1 MPIINKNRSD
11 KISIKT
17 IKVIN
22 NTTTIITQTNKPTN
36 VGIIN
41 VKNIITSAVNNNTTS
56 SLPSN
61 NGISADLSASL
72 YILSSSLTLLSSSVK
87 NLTFQSPLSA
97 SKTIFYH
104 EQNNELNSG
113 NEITFN
119 GIDTTG
125 IIMSEINFKNNVSV
139 FLNGVRLISDHTDV
153 NSEVET
159 GSSNNK
165 IKFNV
170 PVPAKS
176 IITLEI
182 FRVTTN

>member
-1 MPIINKNRSD
+1 MKNRSD

-17 IKVIN
+17 IKAIN
-22 NTTTIITQTNKPTN
+22 NTTNIITQTNKTTN
-36 VGIIN
+36 IGIIN
-41 VKNIITSAVNNNTTS
+41 IKNIITSSVTS
-56 SLPSN
+56 SNS
-61 NGISADLSASL
+61 ISTGLSASL
-72 YILSSSLTLLSSSVK
+72 YSLSSSLTLLSSSVK

-113 NEITFN
+113 NEISFN